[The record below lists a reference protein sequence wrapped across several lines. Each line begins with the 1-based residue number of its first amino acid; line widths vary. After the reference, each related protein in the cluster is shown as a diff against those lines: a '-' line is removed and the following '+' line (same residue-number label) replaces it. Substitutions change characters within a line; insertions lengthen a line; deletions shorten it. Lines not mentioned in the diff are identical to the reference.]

1 MVMECG
7 ATTQKRILLDDTNI
21 PILYRDEDCTLYRTR
36 QNRYYLRYEK
46 NTKVQLYSKYEAE
59 QLLIEK
65 VGEEEK
71 DRIFDEAYSHLVH
84 LYIRDRKV
92 AEYLKKSSEQ
102 HFMSASLLGER
113 ILRDYVD
120 KQERGRR

>member
-1 MVMECG
+1 MG
-7 ATTQKRILLDDTNI
+7 LPTRNRILKDDSTLQV
-21 PILYRDEDCTLYRTR
+21 LYRDEECTVYRSKK
-36 QNRYYLRYEK
+36 NRYYFRYEK
-46 NTKVQLYSKYEAE
+46 NTRVRLFSQYEAE

-65 VGEEEK
+65 VGEEEAEK
-71 DRIFDEAYSHLVH
+71 IFADTYSRLAH

-92 AEYLKKSSEQ
+92 AEYLKRSSEQ
-102 HFMSASLLGER
+102 HFMSISLIGER

>member
-1 MVMECG
+1 MG
-7 ATTQKRILLDDTNI
+7 LPTRNRILKDDSTLQV
-21 PILYRDEDCTLYRTR
+21 LYRDEECTVYRSKK
-36 QNRYYLRYEK
+36 NRYYFRYEK
-46 NTKVQLYSKYEAE
+46 NTRVRLFSQYEAE

-65 VGEEEK
+65 VGEEEAEKIFK
-71 DRIFDEAYSHLVH
+71 DTYSRLAH

-92 AEYLKKSSEQ
+92 AEYLKRSSEQ
-102 HFMSASLLGER
+102 HFMSISLIGER